1 MRKNNISLCMYIHIY
16 IYTYIR
22 FLFRLGEERKNEGE
36 NKGVGIQ
43 STVNSKEV
51 LQEFPYQTENKHTIL
66 YCRKKLVFLPGSNYT
81 LLKSFHSEI
90 VIIQSEKTEV
100 IVSVKHKLRSQLQ
113 KSLWWGKH
121 WHTYCLLLQRTTQL
135 PVQTIA
141 VWVFPSAK
149 AYKFF
154 HWHQFTCWKCFPESR
169 SK

>member
-1 MRKNNISLCMYIHIY
+1 MWAHTSQSSQGSDSGHQEINNCKQMRKNNISLCIYIHIY

-121 WHTYCLLLQRTTQL
+121 WHTLIVCSCKGQYSSQ
-135 PVQTIA
+135 
-141 VWVFPSAK
+141 
-149 AYKFF
+149 YK
-154 HWHQFTCWKCFPESR
+154 R
-169 SK
+169 